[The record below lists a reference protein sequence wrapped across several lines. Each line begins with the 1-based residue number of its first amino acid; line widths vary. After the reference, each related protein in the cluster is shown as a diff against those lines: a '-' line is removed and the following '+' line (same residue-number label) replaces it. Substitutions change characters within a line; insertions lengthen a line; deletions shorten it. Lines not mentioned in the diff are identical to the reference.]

1 MAFSITPTSLRSL
14 VLAAALL
21 AGGASFSAC
30 GGSDAPAEDT
40 TATSGSIYD
49 SPAGKEAM
57 AKADAATETGGAASG
72 IFTADQVKLSPS
84 VDKAMAGKGKAIA
97 ELKCQSCHSMGANRV
112 VGPGW
117 ANITEHRKPEWIM
130 NMIVHTDKMLDT
142 DPEAQKAL
150 EQCMVRMPNQGLS
163 ETEGREVL
171 EYMRTLVA
179 KN

>member
-1 MAFSITPTSLRSL
+1 MAFSTTPHSLRSL

-21 AGGASFSAC
+21 AGGAAFSAC

-40 TATSGSIYD
+40 TASSGSIYD
-49 SPAGKEAM
+49 TPAAKDAM
-57 AKADAATETGGAASG
+57 AKADAAPEAGGADG
-72 IFTADQVKLSPS
+72 IFTADQVKLGPT
-84 VDKAMAGKGKAIA
+84 VDQDMAAKGKAIS
-97 ELKCQSCHSMGANRV
+97 ELKCQSCHSMGTNRV